1 MLGQGCCERKH
12 SRVESCRLGR
22 CIISPHSER
31 AADVVYIS
39 SFLPLLLCTGCSP
52 CSTLGFRKQLIIFFF
67 LFLSTNPGKRTN
79 NKEVLLK
86 SPVLI
91 QSLTSQY
98 AVQQI
103 PTVMPELFCC
113 SRRHI
118 CFEICLKYCPN
129 NSVTVL
135 IIAPVCITVFG
146 P

>member
-1 MLGQGCCERKH
+1 MLLTGCSESVYIHLLYKSYDTDCFKLFQKKFLKNKKISRIFFFLRQMLGQGCCERKH

-39 SFLPLLLCTGCSP
+39 SFLPLPLCTGCSP

-91 QSLTSQY
+91 
-98 AVQQI
+98 
-103 PTVMPELFCC
+103 
-113 SRRHI
+113 
-118 CFEICLKYCPN
+118 
-129 NSVTVL
+129 
-135 IIAPVCITVFG
+135 
-146 P
+146 